1 MNNNFSLSGVVQI
14 SNNMNR
20 NTTRQKASLTAHSRR
35 PDDNGRRAVGGGGE
49 GGGQGVSL
57 HERRGAATAFDLQRR
72 CWASVAVRGGHADAC

>member
-49 GGGQGVSL
+49 EGRGQGVSL
-57 HERRGAATAFDLQRR
+57 HERRGAAAAFDLQGRS
-72 CWASVAVRGGHADAC
+72 SVAVRGGHADAC